1 MKSLI
6 SVSGCGNF
14 GKKKRLSQQQLA
26 DWLGLT
32 RSSISNYENN
42 TQTPP
47 ADTLVRLADIYGVSV
62 DYLLGVKNDRKRVLV
77 IEGLTPS
84 QEKPL
89 LEILA
94 KEFRRPTATR
104 LNVDRGM
111 PVRWA
116 FRRERERRPTFLL
129 WAFLDGLR
137 IL

>member
-1 MKSLI
+1 MEI
-6 SVSGCGNF
+6 FDF
-14 GKKKRLSQQQLA
+14 GLRLRELREKKRLSQQQLA

-84 QEKPL
+84 QEKA

-94 KEFRRPTATR
+94 EEFRQANSKSIQR
-104 LNVDRGM
+104 
-111 PVRWA
+111 
-116 FRRERERRPTFLL
+116 
-129 WAFLDGLR
+129 
-137 IL
+137 

>member
-1 MKSLI
+1 MEI
-6 SVSGCGNF
+6 FDF
-14 GKKKRLSQQQLA
+14 GLRLRELREKKRLSQQQLA

-32 RSSISNYENN
+32 RSSINNYENN

-84 QEKPL
+84 QEKA

-94 KEFRRPTATR
+94 EEFREANSKSIQR
-104 LNVDRGM
+104 
-111 PVRWA
+111 
-116 FRRERERRPTFLL
+116 
-129 WAFLDGLR
+129 
-137 IL
+137 

>member
-1 MKSLI
+1 M
-6 SVSGCGNF
+6 
-14 GKKKRLSQQQLA
+14 A

-84 QEKPL
+84 QEKA

-94 KEFRRPTATR
+94 EEFREANSKSIQR
-104 LNVDRGM
+104 
-111 PVRWA
+111 
-116 FRRERERRPTFLL
+116 
-129 WAFLDGLR
+129 
-137 IL
+137 

>member
-1 MKSLI
+1 MEI
-6 SVSGCGNF
+6 FDF
-14 GKKKRLSQQQLA
+14 GLRLRELREKKRLSQQQLA

-62 DYLLGVKNDRKRVLV
+62 DYLLEVKNDRKRVLV

-84 QEKPL
+84 QEKA

-94 KEFRRPTATR
+94 EEFREANSKSIQR
-104 LNVDRGM
+104 
-111 PVRWA
+111 
-116 FRRERERRPTFLL
+116 
-129 WAFLDGLR
+129 
-137 IL
+137 

>member
-1 MKSLI
+1 MEI
-6 SVSGCGNF
+6 FDF
-14 GKKKRLSQQQLA
+14 GLRLRELREKKRLSQQQLA

-42 TQTPP
+42 TQTLP

-84 QEKPL
+84 QEKA

-94 KEFRRPTATR
+94 EEFREANSKSIQR
-104 LNVDRGM
+104 
-111 PVRWA
+111 
-116 FRRERERRPTFLL
+116 
-129 WAFLDGLR
+129 
-137 IL
+137 

>member
-1 MKSLI
+1 MEI
-6 SVSGCGNF
+6 FDF
-14 GKKKRLSQQQLA
+14 GLRLRELREKKRLSQQQLA

-47 ADTLVRLADIYGVSV
+47 ADTLVRFADIYGVSV

-84 QEKPL
+84 QEKA

-94 KEFRRPTATR
+94 EEFREANSKSIQR
-104 LNVDRGM
+104 
-111 PVRWA
+111 
-116 FRRERERRPTFLL
+116 
-129 WAFLDGLR
+129 
-137 IL
+137 

>member
-1 MKSLI
+1 MEI
-6 SVSGCGNF
+6 FDF
-14 GKKKRLSQQQLA
+14 GLRLRELREKKRLSQQHLA

-84 QEKPL
+84 QEKA

-94 KEFRRPTATR
+94 EEFREANSKSIQR
-104 LNVDRGM
+104 
-111 PVRWA
+111 
-116 FRRERERRPTFLL
+116 
-129 WAFLDGLR
+129 
-137 IL
+137 

>member
-1 MKSLI
+1 MEI
-6 SVSGCGNF
+6 FDF
-14 GKKKRLSQQQLA
+14 GLRLRELREKKRLSQQQLA

-77 IEGLTPS
+77 IEGLTHS
-84 QEKPL
+84 QEKA

-94 KEFRRPTATR
+94 EEFREANSKSIQR
-104 LNVDRGM
+104 
-111 PVRWA
+111 
-116 FRRERERRPTFLL
+116 
-129 WAFLDGLR
+129 
-137 IL
+137 

>member
-1 MKSLI
+1 MEI
-6 SVSGCGNF
+6 FDF
-14 GKKKRLSQQQLA
+14 GLRLRELREKKRLSQQQLA

-77 IEGLTPS
+77 IGGLTPS
-84 QEKPL
+84 QEKA

-94 KEFRRPTATR
+94 EEFREANSKSIQR
-104 LNVDRGM
+104 
-111 PVRWA
+111 
-116 FRRERERRPTFLL
+116 
-129 WAFLDGLR
+129 
-137 IL
+137 

>member
-1 MKSLI
+1 MEI
-6 SVSGCGNF
+6 FDF
-14 GKKKRLSQQQLA
+14 GLRLRELREKKRLSQQQLV

-84 QEKPL
+84 QEKA

-94 KEFRRPTATR
+94 EEFREANSKSIQR
-104 LNVDRGM
+104 
-111 PVRWA
+111 
-116 FRRERERRPTFLL
+116 
-129 WAFLDGLR
+129 
-137 IL
+137 

>member
-1 MKSLI
+1 MEI
-6 SVSGCGNF
+6 FDF
-14 GKKKRLSQQQLA
+14 GLRLRELREKKRLSQQQLA

-84 QEKPL
+84 QEKA

-94 KEFRRPTATR
+94 DEFREANSKSIQR
-104 LNVDRGM
+104 
-111 PVRWA
+111 
-116 FRRERERRPTFLL
+116 
-129 WAFLDGLR
+129 
-137 IL
+137 

>member
-1 MKSLI
+1 MEI
-6 SVSGCGNF
+6 FDF
-14 GKKKRLSQQQLA
+14 GLRLRELREKKRLSQQQLA

-32 RSSISNYENN
+32 RFSISNYENN

-84 QEKPL
+84 QEKA

-94 KEFRRPTATR
+94 EEFREANSKSIQR
-104 LNVDRGM
+104 
-111 PVRWA
+111 
-116 FRRERERRPTFLL
+116 
-129 WAFLDGLR
+129 
-137 IL
+137 

>member
-1 MKSLI
+1 MEI
-6 SVSGCGNF
+6 FDF
-14 GKKKRLSQQQLA
+14 GLRLRELREKKRLSQQQLA

-77 IEGLTPS
+77 IKGLTPS
-84 QEKPL
+84 QEKA

-94 KEFRRPTATR
+94 EEFREANSKSIQR
-104 LNVDRGM
+104 
-111 PVRWA
+111 
-116 FRRERERRPTFLL
+116 
-129 WAFLDGLR
+129 
-137 IL
+137 

>member
-1 MKSLI
+1 MEI
-6 SVSGCGNF
+6 FDF
-14 GKKKRLSQQQLA
+14 GLRLRELREKKRLSQQQLA

-84 QEKPL
+84 QEKA

-94 KEFRRPTATR
+94 EEFREANSKSIQR
-104 LNVDRGM
+104 
-111 PVRWA
+111 
-116 FRRERERRPTFLL
+116 
-129 WAFLDGLR
+129 
-137 IL
+137 

>member
-1 MKSLI
+1 MEI
-6 SVSGCGNF
+6 FDF
-14 GKKKRLSQQQLA
+14 GLRLRELREKKRLSQQQLA

-77 IEGLTPS
+77 IEGLTPF
-84 QEKPL
+84 QEKA

-94 KEFRRPTATR
+94 EEFREANSKSIQR
-104 LNVDRGM
+104 
-111 PVRWA
+111 
-116 FRRERERRPTFLL
+116 
-129 WAFLDGLR
+129 
-137 IL
+137 

>member
-1 MKSLI
+1 MEI
-6 SVSGCGNF
+6 FDF
-14 GKKKRLSQQQLA
+14 GLRLRELREKKRLSQQQLA

-84 QEKPL
+84 KEKA

-94 KEFRRPTATR
+94 EEFREANSKSIQR
-104 LNVDRGM
+104 
-111 PVRWA
+111 
-116 FRRERERRPTFLL
+116 
-129 WAFLDGLR
+129 
-137 IL
+137 

>member
-1 MKSLI
+1 MEI
-6 SVSGCGNF
+6 FDF
-14 GKKKRLSQQQLA
+14 GLRLRELREKKRLSQQQLA

-84 QEKPL
+84 QEKA

-94 KEFRRPTATR
+94 EE
-104 LNVDRGM
+104 L
-111 PVRWA
+111 
-116 FRRERERRPTFLL
+116 REANSKSIQR
-129 WAFLDGLR
+129 
-137 IL
+137 

>member
-1 MKSLI
+1 MEI
-6 SVSGCGNF
+6 FDF
-14 GKKKRLSQQQLA
+14 GLRLRELREKKRLSQQQLA

-42 TQTPP
+42 THTPP

-84 QEKPL
+84 QEKA

-94 KEFRRPTATR
+94 EEFREANSKSIQR
-104 LNVDRGM
+104 
-111 PVRWA
+111 
-116 FRRERERRPTFLL
+116 
-129 WAFLDGLR
+129 
-137 IL
+137 

>member
-1 MKSLI
+1 MEI
-6 SVSGCGNF
+6 FDF
-14 GKKKRLSQQQLA
+14 GLRLRELREKKRLSQQQLA

-47 ADTLVRLADIYGVSV
+47 ADTLVCLADIYGVSV

-84 QEKPL
+84 QEKA

-94 KEFRRPTATR
+94 EEFREANSKSIQR
-104 LNVDRGM
+104 
-111 PVRWA
+111 
-116 FRRERERRPTFLL
+116 
-129 WAFLDGLR
+129 
-137 IL
+137 

>member
-1 MKSLI
+1 MDI
-6 SVSGCGNF
+6 FDF
-14 GKKKRLSQQQLA
+14 GLRLRELREKKRLSQQQLA

-84 QEKPL
+84 QEKA

-94 KEFRRPTATR
+94 EEFREANSNSTKR
-104 LNVDRGM
+104 
-111 PVRWA
+111 
-116 FRRERERRPTFLL
+116 
-129 WAFLDGLR
+129 
-137 IL
+137 

>member
-1 MKSLI
+1 MEI
-6 SVSGCGNF
+6 FDF
-14 GKKKRLSQQQLA
+14 GLRLRELREKKRLSQQQLA

-84 QEKPL
+84 QEKA

-94 KEFRRPTATR
+94 EEFREA
-104 LNVDRGM
+104 NSKSIHAGS
-111 PVRWA
+111 RWA
-116 FRRERERRPTFLL
+116 FRREREEGPPSSLFYC
-129 WAFLDGLR
+129 GLFWTG
-137 IL
+137 

>member
-1 MKSLI
+1 MEI
-6 SVSGCGNF
+6 FDF
-14 GKKKRLSQQQLA
+14 GLRLRELREKKRLSQQQLA

-62 DYLLGVKNDRKRVLV
+62 DYLLGVKNDRKLVLV

-84 QEKPL
+84 QEKA

-94 KEFRRPTATR
+94 EEFREANSKSIQR
-104 LNVDRGM
+104 
-111 PVRWA
+111 
-116 FRRERERRPTFLL
+116 
-129 WAFLDGLR
+129 
-137 IL
+137 

>member
-1 MKSLI
+1 MEI
-6 SVSGCGNF
+6 FDF
-14 GKKKRLSQQQLA
+14 GLRLRELREKKRRSQQQLA

-84 QEKPL
+84 QEKA

-94 KEFRRPTATR
+94 EEFREANSKSIQR
-104 LNVDRGM
+104 
-111 PVRWA
+111 
-116 FRRERERRPTFLL
+116 
-129 WAFLDGLR
+129 
-137 IL
+137 

>member
-1 MKSLI
+1 MEI
-6 SVSGCGNF
+6 FDF
-14 GKKKRLSQQQLA
+14 GLRLRELREKKRLSQQQLA

-32 RSSISNYENN
+32 RPSISNYENN

-84 QEKPL
+84 QEKA

-94 KEFRRPTATR
+94 EEFREANSKSIQR
-104 LNVDRGM
+104 
-111 PVRWA
+111 
-116 FRRERERRPTFLL
+116 
-129 WAFLDGLR
+129 
-137 IL
+137 

>member
-1 MKSLI
+1 MEI
-6 SVSGCGNF
+6 FDF
-14 GKKKRLSQQQLA
+14 GLRLRELREKKRLSQQQLA

-84 QEKPL
+84 GGGIPGGQQQIHPTLTGECRLPL
-89 LEILA
+89 GFSA
-94 KEFRRPTATR
+94 GK
-104 LNVDRGM
+104 G
-111 PVRWA
+111 
-116 FRRERERRPTFLL
+116 RRPTFFPLLL

>member
-1 MKSLI
+1 MEI
-6 SVSGCGNF
+6 FDF
-14 GKKKRLSQQQLA
+14 GLWLRELREKKRLSQQQLA

-84 QEKPL
+84 QEKA

-94 KEFRRPTATR
+94 EEFREANSKSIQR
-104 LNVDRGM
+104 
-111 PVRWA
+111 
-116 FRRERERRPTFLL
+116 
-129 WAFLDGLR
+129 
-137 IL
+137 

>member
-1 MKSLI
+1 MEI
-6 SVSGCGNF
+6 FDF
-14 GKKKRLSQQQLA
+14 GLRLRELREKKRLSQQQLA

-84 QEKPL
+84 QEKA

-94 KEFRRPTATR
+94 EEFREANSNSTKR
-104 LNVDRGM
+104 
-111 PVRWA
+111 
-116 FRRERERRPTFLL
+116 
-129 WAFLDGLR
+129 
-137 IL
+137 

>member
-1 MKSLI
+1 MEI
-6 SVSGCGNF
+6 FDF
-14 GKKKRLSQQQLA
+14 GLRLRELREKKRLSQQQLA

-47 ADTLVRLADIYGVSV
+47 ADTLVRLADIYGVAV

-84 QEKPL
+84 QEKA

-94 KEFRRPTATR
+94 EEFREANSKSIQR
-104 LNVDRGM
+104 
-111 PVRWA
+111 
-116 FRRERERRPTFLL
+116 
-129 WAFLDGLR
+129 
-137 IL
+137 

>member
-1 MKSLI
+1 MEI
-6 SVSGCGNF
+6 FDF
-14 GKKKRLSQQQLA
+14 GLRLRELREKKRLLQQQLA

-84 QEKPL
+84 QEKA

-94 KEFRRPTATR
+94 EEFREANSKSIQR
-104 LNVDRGM
+104 
-111 PVRWA
+111 
-116 FRRERERRPTFLL
+116 
-129 WAFLDGLR
+129 
-137 IL
+137 

>member
-1 MKSLI
+1 MEI
-6 SVSGCGNF
+6 FDF
-14 GKKKRLSQQQLA
+14 GLRLRELREKKRLSQQQLT

-84 QEKPL
+84 QEKA

-94 KEFRRPTATR
+94 EEFREANSKSIQR
-104 LNVDRGM
+104 
-111 PVRWA
+111 
-116 FRRERERRPTFLL
+116 
-129 WAFLDGLR
+129 
-137 IL
+137 

>member
-1 MKSLI
+1 MEI
-6 SVSGCGNF
+6 FDF
-14 GKKKRLSQQQLA
+14 GLRLRELREKKRLSQQQLA

-77 IEGLTPS
+77 IEGLTLS
-84 QEKPL
+84 QEKA

-94 KEFRRPTATR
+94 EEFREANSKSIQR
-104 LNVDRGM
+104 
-111 PVRWA
+111 
-116 FRRERERRPTFLL
+116 
-129 WAFLDGLR
+129 
-137 IL
+137 

>member
-1 MKSLI
+1 MEI
-6 SVSGCGNF
+6 FDF
-14 GKKKRLSQQQLA
+14 GLRLRELREKKRLSQQQLA

-84 QEKPL
+84 QEKA

-94 KEFRRPTATR
+94 EEFRETNSKSIQR
-104 LNVDRGM
+104 
-111 PVRWA
+111 
-116 FRRERERRPTFLL
+116 
-129 WAFLDGLR
+129 
-137 IL
+137 